1 MKNGGAVNSSF
12 SSPRSL
18 FIPITTIL
26 MRAALPLIIWQV
38 SKQNRPIF
46 KCNLPIFTY
55 KLPDQ
60 KSVGSASLPSTPM
73 QERNKLR

>member
-26 MRAALPLIIWQV
+26 MRAALPLII
-38 SKQNRPIF
+38 
-46 KCNLPIFTY
+46 
-55 KLPDQ
+55 
-60 KSVGSASLPSTPM
+60 
-73 QERNKLR
+73 